1 MLLPSYR
8 YRRACT
14 PVISS
19 LPGRIPCRVPGK
31 AARVAV
37 VLAGAAMVL
46 APVAACAQGRA
57 AADFPTRPIRIIIGF
72 TPGGQPDIFSRL
84 IASRLTDVLGQNVLV
99 DNRPGAG
106 GTIGAKLVADAV
118 PDGHTL
124 LAVSGAH
131 VIQPFV
137 ARVTYDTAR
146 DFAGITQMFTSAY
159 LLVVPNALPATTVR
173 EVVVLAQAKPGQLNY
188 SSAGTGSGTH
198 FAAEMFKE
206 AAKIDA
212 VHVPYKGIPEALT
225 DTIAGRVQ
233 FFMAPLSSAMTMVKD
248 GKLRPIAVSTAKR
261 VGTHPELPTIGETI
275 PGFDFDSWG
284 GMLAPAKTPRPVI
297 DRLNAEIVRALA
309 LPDII
314 ARMRALGAE
323 PVAGTPQ
330 AFDRFIR
337 EQLAVIAAVAKRAGI
352 NPP

>member
-1 MLLPSYR
+1 M
-8 YRRACT
+8 
-14 PVISS
+14 
-19 LPGRIPCRVPGK
+19 
-31 AARVAV
+31 
-37 VLAGAAMVL
+37 
-46 APVAACAQGRA
+46 
-57 AADFPTRPIRIIIGF
+57 
-72 TPGGQPDIFSRL
+72 
-84 IASRLTDVLGQNVLV
+84 
-99 DNRPGAG
+99 
-106 GTIGAKLVADAV
+106 

-131 VIQPFV
+131 VIQPSV

-173 EVVVLAQAKPGQLNY
+173 EVVALAQAKPGQLNY

-261 VGTHPELPTIGETI
+261 VGTHPELPTIAETI